1 MSAYFQNLDAGEEIS
16 TAAENNT
23 GDLLLQTML
32 SLNALRGII
41 AKGLESGLRNDAPDA
56 AIAIRQKVRLFSVTM
71 LHFH

>member
-23 GDLLLQTML
+23 RDLLVQTML

-56 AIAIRQKVRLFSVTM
+56 AIAIRQKVRLFFSYYAAVS
-71 LHFH
+71 